1 MLKLRNPYIFAPI
14 KTGYCDGDGLVT
26 VKHLA
31 YYRKRA
37 RHAGA
42 VIPEPFYLHSGLRE
56 IPDQMGIDGDDK
68 ISGLKQ
74 LVGVVHEGGAKAIA
88 HLNHP
93 GRMANPQIP
102 GNVFISSTDQACES
116 GGAQPRRMDK
126 EDMDAVRDLFITAAR
141 NAVSAGFDIL
151 ELQLG
156 HGYLL
161 AQFLSPLVNDRHDEY
176 GGNFTSRSRFPLEV
190 VDAVAGAVDLPI
202 IVRISGAEMVSGGIE
217 LEESIA
223 LARELK
229 KRNVAAVHVSAGT
242 VCSTPPWYFQHM
254 FVPRGKTWAMAEK
267 IHKEANL
274 PVVAVGRIDDE
285 NTAQKIEKN
294 MPGCYLA
301 VGRALVADP
310 DFVGKVLNK
319 AAGPI
324 RPCLACAEGCLGGV
338 KSGAGLKC
346 LVNPEVGYEHLSIE
360 PAHRKLGVAVVGGG
374 LAGMQAAV
382 TLFDRGHKVDL
393 FENEQLGGQFNLAPL
408 TPHKQS
414 MKRLVPYFREEL
426 RRRKIA
432 PIARKANARDI
443 TGYNVVIVATGSR
456 PKVPPIPGLKDFRGA
471 NILADKDL
479 PRDQH
484 VLIIGGGLIGI
495 DVATALIPLGNRIT
509 IVKRTTDF
517 GENMEMIAKKLSLK
531 IMRENGTRFSNRTHI
546 QRVAG
551 RTVHALREKEQVV
564 FEDVDLIVVATGM
577 KSRNELMAQIDGA
590 VPFHMIGD
598 AHHVGNAEDAIAD
611 AYRVCSKI

>member
-14 KTGYCDGDGLVT
+14 KTGYCDRDGLVT

-37 RHAGA
+37 RHVGA

-56 IPDQMGIDGDDK
+56 IPAQMGIDGDDK

-74 LVGVVHEGGAKAIA
+74 LVGVIHEGGARAIA

-93 GRMANPQIP
+93 GRMANPRIP
-102 GNVFISSTDQACES
+102 DNVFLSSTDKACES
-116 GGAQPRRMDK
+116 GGAQPKKMDK
-126 EDMDAVRDLFITAAR
+126 KDMAAVRDLFVSAAR

-161 AQFLSPLVNDRHDEY
+161 AQFLSPLVNDRQDEY
-176 GGNFTSRSRFPLEV
+176 GGDFTGRSRFPLEV
-190 VDAVAGAVDLPI
+190 VDAVAGAVDLPV

-217 LEESIA
+217 LEESVA
-223 LARELK
+223 LAKELK
-229 KRNVAAVHVSAGT
+229 KHNVAAVHVSAGT

-254 FVPRGKTWAMAEK
+254 FVPRGKTWAMAET
-267 IHKEANL
+267 IHKEAHL
-274 PVVAVGRIDDE
+274 PVVAVGRIDDAD
-285 NTAQKIEKN
+285 TAQKLEKN

-319 AAGPI
+319 TTGPI

-338 KSGAGLKC
+338 KSGTGLKC
-346 LVNPEVGYEHLSIE
+346 LVNPEVGHEHLSIE
-360 PAHRKLGVAVVGGG
+360 PAHCMLRVAVVGGG

-382 TLFDRGHKVDL
+382 TLFDRGHTVDL

-414 MKRLVPYFREEL
+414 MKRLVPYFQEEL
-426 RRRKIA
+426 QRRKIV
-432 PIARKANARDI
+432 PTARKANAADVI
-443 TGYNVVIVATGSR
+443 GHNVVIVATGSQ
-456 PKVPPIPGLKDFRGA
+456 PKVPSIPGLHDFRGA
-471 NILADKDL
+471 DILADKEL

-484 VLIIGGGLIGI
+484 VLIIGGGLIGV
-495 DVATALIPLGNRIT
+495 DVATALIPRGNRIT

-517 GENMEMIAKKLSLK
+517 GEDMEMIAKKLSLK
-531 IMRENGTRFSNRTHI
+531 IMTENGTRFSDRTHI
-546 QRVAG
+546 QRIEE
-551 RTVHALREKEQVV
+551 RTVYALREEEQVV

-577 KSRNELMAQIDGA
+577 KSRNELMEQIDGA
-590 VPFHMIGD
+590 VPFYMIGD
-598 AHHVGNAEDAIAD
+598 ARHVGNAEDAIAD
-611 AYRVCSKI
+611 AYRICNRI